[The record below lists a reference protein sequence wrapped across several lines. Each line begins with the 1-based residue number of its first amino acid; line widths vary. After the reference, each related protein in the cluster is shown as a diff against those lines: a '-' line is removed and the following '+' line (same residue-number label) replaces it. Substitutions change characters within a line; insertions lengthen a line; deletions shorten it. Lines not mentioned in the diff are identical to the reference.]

1 MRSSSVLSPECSRLK
16 KGLFFFSRVENVLHR
31 NTFKIRDLSA
41 PNNDSA
47 RLKQRKTGRT
57 KAQRYREDF
66 LQRPSPPQLN
76 ERHASKLHLVAP
88 PNISML
94 LSAQEKTFPAGALLV
109 QVAKFLI
116 SAPESFRF
124 HMFKFASSPT
134 YACVASKPPP
144 SVSCGERRRYCWR
157 YVGRLT
163 RREGRIGLTSSD
175 LLLAQDQHPLWFDG
189 VIWCQVL
196 PAAPHHAV
204 LKGFPHPIS
213 GCPCDAEVMPLPIV
227 DEERELCHL
236 QQG

>member
-1 MRSSSVLSPECSRLK
+1 MLKVK

-41 PNNDSA
+41 PNKDSA

-57 KAQRYREDF
+57 KAQKYREDS
-66 LQRPSPPQLN
+66 LQLQLN

-94 LSAQEKTFPAGALLV
+94 LSVQEKTFPAGALLA

-124 HMFKFASSPT
+124 HMFKLASSPT

-144 SVSCGERRRYCWR
+144 SVSCG
-157 YVGRLT
+157 T
-163 RREGRIGLTSSD
+163 R
-175 LLLAQDQHPLWFDG
+175 
-189 VIWCQVL
+189 
-196 PAAPHHAV
+196 
-204 LKGFPHPIS
+204 
-213 GCPCDAEVMPLPIV
+213 
-227 DEERELCHL
+227 
-236 QQG
+236 